1 MNDANT
7 TEAVVTTGGE
17 VLIRQPDGSFRKAP
31 GQTDWTRLRAM
42 PDEDIDESELP
53 ELDEAFFQQARIQE
67 PPAKRQL
74 TIRLDEDVL
83 DWLKAQGK
91 GYQTRIN
98 AILRAYYEAHQ
109 EARR

>member
-1 MNDANT
+1 MSNAGT

-17 VLIRQPDGSFRKAP
+17 VLVRQPDGSFRKAA
-31 GQTDWTRLRAM
+31 GQTDWARLRAM
-42 PDEDIDESELP
+42 PDEDIDHGELP

-83 DWLKAQGK
+83 TWLEAQGK

-98 AILRAYYEAHQ
+98 AILRAYYEAHHGS
-109 EARR
+109 R